1 MWHQILWW
9 LKKHRRSDISYM
21 PRAFWDK
28 VIDLADEPVVQC
40 DVPTAKNISLD
51 DDNNDCK

>member
-1 MWHQILWW
+1 
-9 LKKHRRSDISYM
+9 M